1 MAQFKEMPISKKYI
15 CVSHSIKRATIYV
28 PLFLKQC
35 LGEDAAGELQNIW
48 RIGMKLG
55 SANLS
60 IEEKFELTYANWIWM
75 AKNTYSFIRSKL
87 GAEGI
92 QQFEHAEVD
101 MLKREGTGLS
111 LLLLRMMRVLSPGLA
126 FSLVA
131 KQIAYQLQ
139 WLTPIQV
146 HEATRYKLVVKI
158 PSCRIL
164 HFPSTDDLCSIGC
177 QSTYETW
184 FAEQLGIRMQTV
196 RQDKG
201 CTKRL
206 TPFR

>member
-1 MAQFKEMPISKKYI
+1 MAQFKEMPISKKYT

-35 LGEDAAGELQNIW
+35 LGEDAAGELQGIW
-48 RIGMKLG
+48 QSGMKPV
-55 SANLS
+55 SENRS
-60 IEEKFELTYANWIWM
+60 IEEKYELAYANWIWM

-87 GAEGI
+87 GTEGI

-101 MLKREGTGLS
+101 MLKREGAGIS
-111 LLLLRMMRVLSPGLA
+111 LLLLRMIGVLSPDLA
-126 FSLVA
+126 FSLAA

-139 WLTPIQV
+139 WLTPFQV
-146 HEATRYKLVVKI
+146 HEVTRHKLVVKI
-158 PSCRIL
+158 PHCKIL
-164 HFPSTDDLCSIGC
+164 DFPNMDDVCSIGC

-196 RQDKG
+196 RQGKG
-201 CTKRL
+201 CTKML
-206 TPFR
+206 TPIR